1 MREGGRERG
10 GRGRERER
18 EEDGERKRERNIV
31 GQIQMKVVLFPLTV
45 FVPTT
50 THS

>member
-1 MREGGRERG
+1 MREGGRERE
-10 GRGRERER
+10 RERER